1 MNPSAY
7 GMHFD
12 SNLNGF
18 LNFLKLIGLF
28 LDLLFLENS
37 EGVFRWLEAW
47 SLEANSLI
55 YILLL
60 ACIVSEFL
68 GKLFNLTGSQ
78 FSHLYNGNYY
88 FFQRVVL
95 ILGNSASLNH

>member
-1 MNPSAY
+1 MY
-7 GMHFD
+7 FD
-12 SNLNGF
+12 PNLNEF
-18 LNFLKLIGLF
+18 LNFLKCIGVF

-37 EGVFRWLEAW
+37 GVFFRW
-47 SLEANSLI
+47 SLEADSLI

-60 ACIVSEFL
+60 SLTVSEFL

-88 FFQRVVL
+88 GIISFKGL
-95 ILGNSASLNH
+95 C